1 MRKIVFILGIAS
13 MLFVGCKNKN
23 QDNQQQVENKEVN
36 EKSHQTSVQYEGTIP
51 CADCGGIKV
60 NIKLFSESN
69 AYLKTDEY
77 LGKNQ
82 TFTEEGHFEW
92 DAEKKMIILV
102 SKAGQKTFYK
112 IDANII
118 IMLNS
123 DGSPLP
129 EGTAEQYTLT
139 KIMN

>member
-60 NIKLFSESN
+60 NIKLFSEGN
-69 AYLKTDEY
+69 GYLKTDEN
-77 LGKNQ
+77 LG
-82 TFTEEGHFEW
+82 EEGHFEW

-123 DGSPLP
+123 DASPLP

>member
-1 MRKIVFILGIAS
+1 M
-13 MLFVGCKNKN
+13 
-23 QDNQQQVENKEVN
+23 
-36 EKSHQTSVQYEGTIP
+36 
-51 CADCGGIKV
+51 
-60 NIKLFSESN
+60 NIKLFSEGN
-69 AYLKTDEY
+69 GYLKTDEY

-123 DGSPLP
+123 DASPLP

>member
-1 MRKIVFILGIAS
+1 
-13 MLFVGCKNKN
+13 
-23 QDNQQQVENKEVN
+23 
-36 EKSHQTSVQYEGTIP
+36 
-51 CADCGGIKV
+51 
-60 NIKLFSESN
+60 
-69 AYLKTDEY
+69 
-77 LGKNQ
+77 
-82 TFTEEGHFEW
+82 
-92 DAEKKMIILV
+92 MIILV